1 MVVCKLNGGKM
12 QTICM
17 DICADF
23 HPKSR
28 NFARKKQETMSKA
41 LMSMAVMLMLMACT
55 GKELQGKY
63 VLDGAWVLKSITSPD
78 GNSWYYSLEGS
89 GTSCM
94 VYDCD
99 SALYVCELAKAPGEL
114 VIVPTNRMAVTLVDK
129 GGGNNIYLE
138 DESPRP
144 LTLTDTTLTIQR
156 SGRQYVYT
164 RVDDIYREWGADIRN
179 IVSNE
184 LNGESNGDVRR
195 YVLSERERQQQN
207 IIQWLAAALCLIVVG
222 GAQYFYSSQRD
233 KRRMRM
239 QLQQIKEQHAD
250 RALSV
255 RKAMED
261 EELRFLNS
269 SQYVALQQRLSNGQ
283 PLKDE
288 EWQQVEALLRSA
300 YPGFTSQLHGLY
312 PMSELEYRTCL
323 LVKLRI
329 ATRDMAAVLARD
341 VSTISTVRSRLYKKV
356 FGQKGSTR
364 KWDDFILSIGA

>member
-1 MVVCKLNGGKM
+1 
-12 QTICM
+12 M
-17 DICADF
+17 DICAEF

-55 GKELQGKY
+55 GKEQQGKY
-63 VLDGAWVLKSITSPD
+63 VLDGAWVLKSTTSPE
-78 GNSWYYSLEGS
+78 GYSRYYSLEGS

-164 RVDDIYREWGADIRN
+164 RADDIYREWGADIRN

-184 LNGESNGDVRR
+184 LNGETNGDVRR
-195 YVLSERERQQQN
+195 YVLSERERQQQS

-269 SQYVALQQRLSNGQ
+269 SEYVAL
-283 PLKDE
+283 
-288 EWQQVEALLRSA
+288 
-300 YPGFTSQLHGLY
+300 
-312 PMSELEYRTCL
+312 
-323 LVKLRI
+323 
-329 ATRDMAAVLARD
+329 
-341 VSTISTVRSRLYKKV
+341 
-356 FGQKGSTR
+356 
-364 KWDDFILSIGA
+364 

>member
-1 MVVCKLNGGKM
+1 M
-12 QTICM
+12 
-17 DICADF
+17 
-23 HPKSR
+23 R
-28 NFARKKQETMSKA
+28 KA
-41 LMSMAVMLMLMACT
+41 LLMMAVVLMLMACGG
-55 GKELQGKY
+55 GKQPRSKY
-63 VLDGAWVLKSITSPD
+63 ILDGAWILTRTMNPE
-78 GNSWYYSLEGS
+78 GYSRDYSMDGS
-89 GTSCM
+89 GTSCL

-99 SALYVCELAKAPGEL
+99 SALYVCELAVAPGGL
-114 VIVPTNRMAVTLVDK
+114 VIVPTNKLVVTLVDR
-129 GGGNNIYLE
+129 GGGTDIIYLE
-138 DESPRP
+138 DDRPRP

-156 SGRQYVYT
+156 NGVQYVYA
-164 RVDDIYREWGADIRN
+164 RADDIYREWGADIRS

-184 LNGESNGDVRR
+184 LNGGDTGDVRR
-195 YVLSERERQQQN
+195 YVLSRRERQQQN

-233 KRRMRM
+233 KSRLRM
-239 QLQQIKEQHAD
+239 QLQQIEEQHAD

-269 SQYVALQQRLSNGQ
+269 GQYVAMQQRLSGGQ
-283 PLKDE
+283 CLKDE
-288 EWQQVEALLRSA
+288 EWQQVEALLKSA

-329 ATRDMAAVLARD
+329 PTRDMAAVLARD

-364 KWDDFILSIGA
+364 QWDDFILSIGA